1 MTDAPSPASG
11 APLKL
16 FNSLTRKLE
25 EFRPVHP
32 GEARVYS
39 CGPTV
44 YNYPHIGN
52 MRAYVFADTLGRT
65 LSFKGYKLTHVINIT
80 DVGHLTDDADA
91 GEDKLEKA
99 AAEKAQSIWDIARHY
114 TEAYWADVKALNIR
128 QPAHWSI
135 ATDYVPQMIEFAKA
149 IADKHCYELDSGLY
163 FNTKTVPDY
172 GRLAREDDLL
182 AEMQKL
188 IQRQKAAKDIAG
200 AKERID
206 ALRKLVIDFIAV
218 IDDFYKRK
226 SLKKYQSLRAIW
238 QVAAEA
244 SEDDFPAALQRSLNE
259 SRAFFKAPRVE
270 PVAGKRNDEDFA
282 IWRKTPAGETR
293 QMEWDS
299 PWGRGAPGW
308 HLECSVMSEALLG
321 FPFDIHTG
329 GIDHRE
335 IHHPNEIAQNQAHS
349 CSADSGARFWMHN
362 NFLVERSGKMSKS
375 SGEFL
380 RLQLLIDKG
389 YHTLAYRLMCL
400 QAHYRSELEFSW
412 EGLGAAL
419 TRLKRLVMAVEKLDP
434 PRNGEV
440 ASRSDDGGGARPSA
454 DAAQDRPPPP
464 PASPIP
470 LPVPGRIADLLAK
483 FDAAMSDDLNTP
495 VALTLLEEAAAMKK
509 VDADQKRA
517 ALAAMDAVLGLNILS
532 LSRADLRIRPRA
544 ATITEVEIE
553 EILTRRKE
561 ARAAKDFA
569 TSDKL
574 RDELIAAGV
583 EVMDGDP
590 LGWDWRL
597 EA

>member
-1 MTDAPSPASG
+1 MGAVMTDTPAPASG
-11 APLKL
+11 APLRL
-16 FNSLTRKLE
+16 FNSLTRQLE
-25 EFRPVHP
+25 PFAPVHP

-65 LSFKGYKLTHVINIT
+65 LTYKGYKLTHVINIT

-99 AAEKAQSIWDIARHY
+99 AAERAQSIWDIARHY
-114 TEAYWADVKALNIR
+114 TEAYWADIKALNIR

-135 ATDYVPQMIEFAKA
+135 ATDYVPQMIDFAKA
-149 IADKHCYELDSGLY
+149 IADRHCYELDSGLY
-163 FNTKTVPDY
+163 FDTTSVADY
-172 GRLAREDDLL
+172 GRLARHGTDEG
-182 AEMQKL
+182 ES
-188 IQRQKAAKDIAG
+188 
-200 AKERID
+200 RID
-206 ALRKLVIDFIAV
+206 
-218 IDDFYKRK
+218 
-226 SLKKYQSLRAIW
+226 
-238 QVAAEA
+238 
-244 SEDDFPAALQRSLNE
+244 
-259 SRAFFKAPRVE
+259 
-270 PVAGKRNDEDFA
+270 PVDGKRHPADFA
-282 IWRKTPAGETR
+282 IWRKTPPGETR

-321 FPFDIHTG
+321 CPFDIHTG

-349 CSADSGARFWMHN
+349 CSADSGARMWMHN

-389 YHTLAYRLMCL
+389 YHPLAYRLMCL

-419 TRLKRLVMAVEKLDP
+419 TRLKRLVMGVAPVRDIPAAAVE
-434 PRNGEV
+434 
-440 ASRSDDGGGARPSA
+440 
-454 DAAQDRPPPP
+454 DRR
-464 PASPIP
+464 
-470 LPVPGRIADLLAK
+470 LTDLLGK
-483 FDAAMSDDLNTP
+483 FDAAISDDLNTS
-495 VALTLLEEAAAMKK
+495 VALTLLEDVIAMKK
-509 VDADQKRA
+509 TDAGQKRA
-517 ALAAMDAVLGLNILS
+517 AIGTIDAVLGIGLLD
-532 LSRADLRIRPRA
+532 LLREDLRIRPKA
-544 ATITEVEIE
+544 ATITDEEIE
-553 EILTRRKE
+553 TALARRKE

-597 EA
+597 EN

>member
-1 MTDAPSPASG
+1 MGAVMTDAPAS
-11 APLKL
+11 PLKL
-16 FNSLTRKLE
+16 FNSLTRSLE
-25 EFRPVHP
+25 TFEPVHA

-65 LSFKGYKLTHVINIT
+65 LSYKGYKLTHVINIT

-99 AAEKAQSIWDIARHY
+99 AAERAQSIWDIAKHY

-135 ATDYVPQMIEFAKA
+135 ATDYVPAMIDFAKA
-149 IADKHCYELDSGLY
+149 IADKHCYELDGGLY
-163 FNTKTVPDY
+163 FDTASVADY
-172 GRLAREDDLL
+172 GRLARHGTDEG
-182 AEMQKL
+182 ES
-188 IQRQKAAKDIAG
+188 
-200 AKERID
+200 RID
-206 ALRKLVIDFIAV
+206 
-218 IDDFYKRK
+218 
-226 SLKKYQSLRAIW
+226 
-238 QVAAEA
+238 
-244 SEDDFPAALQRSLNE
+244 P
-259 SRAFFKAPRVE
+259 VE
-270 PVAGKRNDEDFA
+270 GKRHAADFA

-349 CSADSGARFWMHN
+349 CSTDSGARMWMHN
-362 NFLVERSGKMSKS
+362 NFLVDRSGKMSKS

-380 RLQLLIDKG
+380 RVQLLIDKG
-389 YHTLAYRLMCL
+389 YHPLAYRLMCL

-412 EGLGAAL
+412 DGLGAAL
-419 TRLKRLVMAVEKLDP
+419 TRLKRLVMAAAPV
-434 PRNGEV
+434 R
-440 ASRSDDGGGARPSA
+440 
-454 DAAQDRPPPP
+454 DAEAAEPTDRRL
-464 PASPIP
+464 AE
-470 LPVPGRIADLLAK
+470 LLAK

-495 VALTLLEEAAAMKK
+495 VALTLLEEATAMKK
-509 VDADQKRA
+509 IDAGQKRA
-517 ALAAMDAVLGLNILS
+517 ALAAMDAVLGLDL
-532 LSRADLRIRPRA
+532 LTTTRADLRVRPKEA
-544 ATITEVEIE
+544 MIGEDEIE
-553 EILTRRKE
+553 AILVRRKD
-561 ARAAKDFA
+561 ARANKDFA
-569 TSDKL
+569 ASDAL
-574 RDELIAAGV
+574 RDELIGRGV

-597 EA
+597 SN

>member
-1 MTDAPSPASG
+1 MTD
-11 APLKL
+11 LKL
-16 FNSLTRKLE
+16 FNSLTRQLE
-25 EFRPVHP
+25 TFQPVHP

-52 MRAYVFADTLGRT
+52 MRAYVFADVLGRT
-65 LSFKGYKLTHVINIT
+65 LSYKGYKLTHVINIT

-91 GEDKLEKA
+91 GEDKMEKM

-128 QPAHWSI
+128 EPAKWSV
-135 ATDYVPQMIEFAKA
+135 ATDYIDDMLEFAKS

-163 FNTKTVPDY
+163 FDVSTVADY
-172 GRLAREDDLL
+172 GRLARAVTEDGE
-182 AEMQKL
+182 A
-188 IQRQKAAKDIAG
+188 
-200 AKERID
+200 RID
-206 ALRKLVIDFIAV
+206 
-218 IDDFYKRK
+218 
-226 SLKKYQSLRAIW
+226 
-238 QVAAEA
+238 E
-244 SEDDFPAALQRSLNE
+244 
-259 SRAFFKAPRVE
+259 VE
-270 PVAGKRNDEDFA
+270 GKRHPQDFA

-308 HLECSVMSEALLG
+308 HLECSVMGEKLLG

-335 IHHPNEIAQNQAHS
+335 IHHPNEIAQNQAFCGCGGLS
-349 CSADSGARFWMHN
+349 DARNSGAKIWMHN

-389 YHTLAYRLMCL
+389 YHPLAYRMMCL

-419 TRLKRLVMAVEKLDP
+419 TRLKRMVLQVAIVFEGIGLVLEAPEGGWTFQRSLEAVPESLK
-434 PRNGEV
+434 
-440 ASRSDDGGGARPSA
+440 
-454 DAAQDRPPPP
+454 
-464 PASPIP
+464 PI
-470 LPVPGRIADLLAK
+470 ISK
-483 FDAAMSDDLNTP
+483 FDSAIIDDLNTSI
-495 VALTLLEEAAAMKK
+495 ALTVLEELLSNQQLDPYDKWK
-509 VDADQKRA
+509 
-517 ALAAMDAVLGLNILS
+517 ALASMDAVLGLGLTAIY
-532 LSRADLRIRPRA
+532 RADLRIRPKS
-544 ATITEVEIE
+544 ATITEAEIE
-553 EILTRRKE
+553 AALARRKE

-569 TSDKL
+569 TSDAI
-574 RDELIAAGV
+574 RDDLTAKGV

-590 LGWDWRL
+590 LGWEWTL
-597 EA
+597 G